1 MLNSIGKNLR
11 EYRLKKSMRQEDLA
25 EKVGLSTNYIGMIER
40 GEKIP
45 SFESFL
51 AIVNALEISA
61 DKILVD
67 VLNVG
72 YEIKE
77 SMLSEKL
84 SDIPIGEREKIYIV
98 IDTLITLFGQKWKA
112 KYKGLIYKKARL
124 NLAFYEFIKQYFI
137 LIFYKILAI
146 VLPMKKM
153 IFFHA
158 NDTF

>member
-84 SDIPIGEREKIYIV
+84 SDIPIGEREKNIHCDRYIDY
-98 IDTLITLFGQKWKA
+98 IIWTK
-112 KYKGLIYKKARL
+112 
-124 NLAFYEFIKQYFI
+124 
-137 LIFYKILAI
+137 
-146 VLPMKKM
+146 MKS
-153 IFFHA
+153 
-158 NDTF
+158 